1 MEQSFCSSLP
11 SVYFEGLSRPW
22 SMFLKGLGSFH
33 LHFSYQTVC
42 VPILYSVSHFS
53 SLWLRRI
60 LVLLVNVAEA
70 GEGALWLRA
79 LTALVGDPGPICKC
93 HMVLFFNNGGSA
105 TPVSE
110 DLVSPSG
117 LYAYVW
123 CTYRQAGKTLTRI
136 TNKICF
142 NSRGCSCMGSHLGPQ
157 LYARDPHVWFCS
169 VLGSTMA
176 PSPL

>member
-60 LVLLVNVAEA
+60 LVLLVKVAEA

-79 LTALVGDPGPICKC
+79 LTALVGPRSDLQMP
-93 HMVLFFNNGGSA
+93 HSAFF
-105 TPVSE
+105 
-110 DLVSPSG
+110 
-117 LYAYVW
+117 
-123 CTYRQAGKTLTRI
+123 
-136 TNKICF
+136 
-142 NSRGCSCMGSHLGPQ
+142 
-157 LYARDPHVWFCS
+157 
-169 VLGSTMA
+169 
-176 PSPL
+176 